1 MTPKLGEGFKNIED
15 LHEAEL
21 AWSTDS
27 NAKTIINNSYEVIYE
42 NESLKPWKLILKK

>member
-1 MTPKLGEGFKNIED
+1 MTPHLGEGFKDIED
-15 LHEAEL
+15 LHKAEL